1 MTRKI
6 LYDSFCALR
15 KHNYKIILPTFLVV
29 FISQAFY
36 YIVSKTSYTIL
47 SHTLFPVLGAV
58 NQYYVLMIVRGS
70 SSSCIHLK
78 RSLRCTVKLWATL
91 IILEVVI
98 LIGLLLLVLP
108 GIYFTIVFVFTP
120 LIVID
125 KEYSIYESF
134 RYSKKLALNAKRPL
148 FLLLFL
154 GALSFFMQV
163 PFHNMIRNESYYS
176 GSFYWKVAV
185 WFFSMAIFNPYLL
198 SAITKAYDY
207 LDILQKEI

>member
-36 YIVSKTSYTIL
+36 YIVSKSSYTIL

-108 GIYFTIVFVFTP
+108 GIYFTIVFV
-120 LIVID
+120 
-125 KEYSIYESF
+125 S
-134 RYSKKLALNAKRPL
+134 L
-148 FLLLFL
+148 F
-154 GALSFFMQV
+154 
-163 PFHNMIRNESYYS
+163 Y
-176 GSFYWKVAV
+176 
-185 WFFSMAIFNPYLL
+185 
-198 SAITKAYDY
+198 
-207 LDILQKEI
+207 